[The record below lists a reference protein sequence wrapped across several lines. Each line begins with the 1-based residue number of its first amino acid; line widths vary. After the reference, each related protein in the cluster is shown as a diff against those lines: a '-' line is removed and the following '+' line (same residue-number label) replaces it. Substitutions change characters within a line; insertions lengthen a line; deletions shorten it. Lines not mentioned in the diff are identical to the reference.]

1 MANQAVEVT
10 LLRWRS
16 AAYLTADVRR
26 RSRMPPKN
34 VQCWNYKHEKRR
46 VLLVPGLS
54 KQDFLDVLCVDYE
67 ASARFMLDWAATD
80 FDAARGFLARFLVLV
95 RSELQLGSS
104 ELLPLPGR
112 GERLRSPGGSVCWVA
127 LLRFCE
133 LLYENPPFVRA
144 VQAEDSYSSLS
155 DGYDLFA
162 NREHN
167 TIARTRGRAWEAK
180 GFHDPQPIDRNA

>member
-1 MANQAVEVT
+1 MT
-10 LLRWRS
+10 P
-16 AAYLTADVRR
+16 
-26 RSRMPPKN
+26 MN

-46 VLLVPGLS
+46 VLLMPGLS
-54 KQDFLDVLCVDYE
+54 EQDFLDVLCVDYE
-67 ASARFMLDWAATD
+67 ASARFILDWAATD
-80 FDAARGFLARFLVLV
+80 CDAARRFLAGFLVLV

-112 GERLRSPGGSVCWVA
+112 GDLLRSPGGSVCWVA

-133 LLYENPPFVRA
+133 LLYENPPFVQA
-144 VQAEDSYSSLS
+144 VQTEARYSSLR

-162 NREHN
+162 DREHN

-180 GFHDPQPIDRNA
+180 GFHDPKPIDRNA